1 MASLTSAPLQTPQ
14 TAGRPGVG
22 AAPMAA
28 SPSGTKDEAREVSG
42 APAGHPPA
50 GSPLARLV
58 PDPAPSQGKPPA
70 RAARSP
76 PLGSAT
82 PALSAGL
89 KPERLAISNVFSL
102 CLGRE

>member
-14 TAGRPGVG
+14 TAGRPGVR
-22 AAPMAA
+22 AVPMAA
-28 SPSGTKDEAREVSG
+28 SPLGTKDEAREVSG

-70 RAARSP
+70 GQPAPLRSVLP
-76 PLGSAT
+76 RL
-82 PALSAGL
+82 LSQ
-89 KPERLAISNVFSL
+89 RV
-102 CLGRE
+102 